1 MLLDSKII
9 DFQLSQINTLSKNT
23 PSNPYLNQN
32 LQPQFSDQLYLF
44 FFVIQITQ
52 SMCITRHSQVL
63 QRIPVPKIF
72 TKPTEK
78 YLKRQSCQKQASI
91 SGVRQNNR
99 STSLSV
105 QFNTFNQLNVS
116 DLLKHNYCTKNLITK
131 SLNDSRT

>member
-9 DFQLSQINTLSKNT
+9 DFQLSQINTLSKHT
-23 PSNPYLNQN
+23 TSNPYLNQN
-32 LQPQFSDQLYLF
+32 LWHQFSDQLYLF
-44 FFVIQITQ
+44 FFIIQMTQ
-52 SMCITRHSQVL
+52 VMCITRHRQVL
-63 QRIPVPKIF
+63 QRIPVPIIF

-78 YLKRQSCQKQASI
+78 YLKWQSYQKQASI
-91 SGVRQNNR
+91 SGVRQNSR